1 MKSIKPLRG
10 AVTLVFAVI
19 NSFMLYLFLL
29 GLPYGIEPFLVSLA
43 YWDRLSPRIDIVSA
57 VAVAAAAGAVL
68 LCLRLPSEVKN
79 GLLYL
84 RWRFTHPAHNVFLT
98 TRRQPFT
105 SNAALD
111 AFPEVRDSA
120 FSARVQTEV
129 WQRLYSKNA
138 AVPVVMRTRM
148 QWLVLRDIYLVSLLY
163 LLLFAVGWL
172 VNHEMPFAVVALYLF
187 MYGVQFLFLLLA
199 AGRIGNKFVDNVL
212 AVELGMAEEDS
223 KTVGRGKKQR

>member
-1 MKSIKPLRG
+1 MKATKHLRG
-10 AVTLVFAVI
+10 AAILVFAVI

-43 YWDRLSPRIDIVSA
+43 YWDRLSPRIEIASA
-57 VAVAAAAGAVL
+57 VAVVAAVGAVL
-68 LCLRLPSEVKN
+68 LCMRLSSEVKN

-111 AFPEVRDSA
+111 AFPEVRDAA

-138 AVPVVMRTRM
+138 AVPVVMRTRL
-148 QWLVLRDIYLVSLLY
+148 QWQLLRDIYLVSLLF
-163 LLLFAVGWL
+163 LLLFAGGWL
-172 VNHEMPFAVVALYLF
+172 VNYEMSFAVVALYLF

-199 AGRIGNKFVDNVL
+199 ARHIGNKFVDNVL
-212 AVELGMAEEDS
+212 AVELGVGEDDPRS
-223 KTVGRGKKQR
+223 SGKGRGKK